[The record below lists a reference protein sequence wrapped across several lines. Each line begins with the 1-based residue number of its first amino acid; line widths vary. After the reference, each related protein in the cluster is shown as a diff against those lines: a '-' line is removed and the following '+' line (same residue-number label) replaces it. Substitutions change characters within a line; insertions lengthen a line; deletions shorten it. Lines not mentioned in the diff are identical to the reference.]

1 MSRRRPIRN
10 LGGGPGWRRRR
21 AESPLTAH
29 AKVRE
34 SAAFVL
40 ERTLESRAPAST
52 FLEGALERCDPRDHG
67 LLRELVLGTLRWLRF
82 IDHVIVSASGRPLS
96 RIQRALL
103 APLRIAVYQIFF
115 LDRVPDHAAVN
126 EAVEQAAGRTH
137 AGGASFVNGVL
148 RRIARSPRRDAWPIE
163 EADPV
168 VRLGILHSHPDLLVE
183 RWLRRHG
190 ESRTTAILTANNR
203 PKPLHLL
210 AFRDR
215 GGRAL
220 LAEQLIDDDV
230 GVEPSVLA
238 PHCLTVQW
246 GNPLSSDAYRRGAFY
261 VQDEAS
267 QLAAIVPPPAPGER
281 VLDVAAAPGGKTFA
295 LLADQPDAVC
305 VASDVSLERLGTMR
319 RNAARLGLAPLLC
332 AADGAALPFGDR
344 FDRVVVD
351 LPCSGTGTLRKHP
364 ELKWRI
370 SAAEIERLADQAGSL
385 VRGAADSVR
394 PGGLLVVVTCSIEP
408 EENEEVVASFLES
421 RSDFDLRDLSA
432 DLRRPVV
439 DHVEAPGLWRLAAGR
454 SARRLHGPGASA
466 GRRLRSRAL
475 PSPTLP
481 DTARDPAEVPVAH
494 PPASRT

>member
-1 MSRRRPIRN
+1 M
-10 LGGGPGWRRRR
+10 
-21 AESPLTAH
+21 TAH

-40 ERTLESRAPAST
+40 ERTLDSRAPVST
-52 FLEGALERCDPRDHG
+52 FLDGALERCDPRDHA

-82 IDHVIVSASGRPLS
+82 IDHVLVAAAQRPLH

-103 APLRIAVYQIFF
+103 APLRIGAYQLFF
-115 LDRVPDHAAVN
+115 LDRVPPHAAVN
-126 EAVEQAAGRTH
+126 EAVEQAGSRTH

-148 RRIARSPRRDAWPIE
+148 RRIARSPRRDDWPAE
-163 EADPV
+163 PGDLTT
-168 VRLGILHSHPDLLVE
+168 RLGIRHSHPDLLVE
-183 RWLRRHG
+183 RWLGIYG
-190 ESRTTAILTANNR
+190 EERTVALLGANNL

-238 PHCLTVQW
+238 PHCVTVRW
-246 GNPLSSDAYRRGAFY
+246 GNPLTTDAYRQGGFY

-267 QLAAIVPPPAPGER
+267 QLAAIVPPPVPGER

-295 LLADQPDAVC
+295 VLAEQPDVQSIA
-305 VASDVSLERLGTMR
+305 ADVSLGRLVTMR
-319 RNAARLGLAPLLC
+319 RNAGRLKLRPRLL
-332 AADGAALPFGDR
+332 AADSLALPFGPV

-370 SAAEIERLADQAGSL
+370 SAAEIERLSAEGLAMI
-385 VRGAADSVR
+385 RGASECVR
-394 PGGLLVVVTCSIEP
+394 PGGLLVVISCSIEP
-408 EENEEVVASFLES
+408 EENEAVAAAFLES
-421 RSDFDLRDLSA
+421 RIDFRRRDLLVDLRPPA
-432 DLRRPVV
+432 QE
-439 DHVEAPGLWRLAAGR
+439 HVAGPGLWRLLPAADHDGFTVQVLER
-454 SARRLHGPGASA
+454 G
-466 GRRLRSRAL
+466 
-475 PSPTLP
+475 
-481 DTARDPAEVPVAH
+481 DD
-494 PPASRT
+494 

>member
-1 MSRRRPIRN
+1 MTRRRPIRN
-10 LGGGPGWRRRR
+10 LGAGPNWRRRR
-21 AESPLTAH
+21 PEAPLTAH

-52 FLEGALERCDPRDHG
+52 FLDGALERCDPRDHG

-82 IDHVIVSASGRPLS
+82 IDHVLVSASGRPLS

-103 APLRIAVYQIFF
+103 APLRIAVYQLFF
-115 LDRVPDHAAVN
+115 LDRVPAHAAVN

-148 RRIARSPRRDAWPIE
+148 RRIARSPHRDAWPV
-163 EADPV
+163 EADDPA

-183 RWLRRHG
+183 RWLRTYG
-190 ESRTTAILTANNR
+190 ETRTIAILTANNR

-246 GNPLSSDAYRRGAFY
+246 GNPLFSEAYRRGAFY

-267 QLAAIVPPPAPGER
+267 QLAALVPPPAPRER
-281 VLDVAAAPGGKTFA
+281 VLDIAAAPGGKTFA
-295 LLADQPDAVC
+295 LLAEQPDARC
-305 VASDVSLERLGTMR
+305 VASDVSLGRLQTMR
-319 RNAARLGLAPLLC
+319 LNAARLALAPLLC

-351 LPCSGTGTLRKHP
+351 LPCTGTGTLRKHP

-370 SAAEIERLADQAGSL
+370 SGAEIERLAEQARSL
-385 VRGAADSVR
+385 VGGAADCVR
-394 PGGLLVVVTCSIEP
+394 PGGSLVVLTCSIEP
-408 EENEEVVASFLES
+408 EENEDVVAAFLGS
-421 RSDFDLRDLSA
+421 RSDFSRRNLGA
-432 DLRRPVV
+432 DLRRPAA
-439 DHVEAPGLWRLAAGR
+439 DHVEAPGLWRML
-454 SARRLHGPGASA
+454 
-466 GRRLRSRAL
+466 
-475 PSPTLP
+475 
-481 DTARDPAEVPVAH
+481 PAEGHDGFTVQALR
-494 PPASRT
+494 RTAG

>member
-10 LGGGPGWRRRR
+10 LGSGPGWRRRR
-21 AESPLTAH
+21 TAAPLTAH

-40 ERTLESRAPAST
+40 ERTLESRGPAST
-52 FLEGALERCDPRDHG
+52 FLDGALERCDPRDHG

-82 IDHVIVSASGRPLS
+82 IDHVLVSASGRPLS

-115 LDRVPDHAAVN
+115 LDRVPAHAAVN
-126 EAVEQAAGRTH
+126 EAVEQAASRTH

-148 RRIARSPRRDAWPIE
+148 RRIARSPRRDAWPVE
-163 EADPV
+163 ESDSA
-168 VRLGILHSHPDLLVE
+168 VRLGILHSHPDLLVQ
-183 RWLRRHG
+183 RWLRTYG
-190 ESRTTAILTANNR
+190 ETRTIAILTANNR
-203 PKPLHLL
+203 TKPLHLL
-210 AFRDR
+210 AFRER
-215 GGRAL
+215 GGRAP

-246 GNPLSSDAYRRGAFY
+246 GNPLFSEAYRRGAFY

-267 QLAAIVPPPAPGER
+267 QLAAIVPPPAPRDR

-295 LLADQPDAVC
+295 LLAEQPDALC
-305 VASDVSLERLGTMR
+305 VASDLSLERLQTMR
-319 RNAARLGLAPLLC
+319 RNAARLALAPLLC
-332 AADGAALPFGDR
+332 AADGAALPFRDG

-370 SAAEIERLADQAGSL
+370 SAAEIERLAEQAGSL
-385 VRGAADSVR
+385 VRGAADCVR

-408 EENEEVVASFLES
+408 EENEDVVSAFLES

-432 DLRRPVV
+432 DLRRPAV
-439 DHVEAPGLWRLAAGR
+439 DHIEAPGLWRLLPAEGHDGFTVQALQRAAG
-454 SARRLHGPGASA
+454 
-466 GRRLRSRAL
+466 
-475 PSPTLP
+475 
-481 DTARDPAEVPVAH
+481 
-494 PPASRT
+494 

>member
-1 MSRRRPIRN
+1 MTRRRPIRN
-10 LGGGPGWRRRR
+10 LGAGPNWRRRR
-21 AESPLTAH
+21 PEAPLTAH

-52 FLEGALERCDPRDHG
+52 FLGGALERCDPRDHG

-82 IDHVIVSASGRPLS
+82 IDHVLVSASGRPLS

-103 APLRIAVYQIFF
+103 APLRIAVYQLFF
-115 LDRVPDHAAVN
+115 LDRVPAHAAVN

-148 RRIARSPRRDAWPIE
+148 RRIARSPHRDAWPV
-163 EADPV
+163 EADDPA

-183 RWLRRHG
+183 RWLRTYG
-190 ESRTTAILTANNR
+190 ETRTIAILAANNR

-246 GNPLSSDAYRRGAFY
+246 GNPLFSEAYRRGAFY

-267 QLAAIVPPPAPGER
+267 QLAALVPPPAPRER
-281 VLDVAAAPGGKTFA
+281 VLDIAAAPGGKTFA
-295 LLADQPDAVC
+295 LLAEQPDARC
-305 VASDVSLERLGTMR
+305 VASDVSLGRLQTMR
-319 RNAARLGLAPLLC
+319 LNAARLALAPLLC
-332 AADGAALPFGDR
+332 VADGAALPFRDR

-351 LPCSGTGTLRKHP
+351 LPCTGTGTLRKHP

-370 SAAEIERLADQAGSL
+370 SGTEIERLAEQARSL
-385 VRGAADSVR
+385 VGGAADCVR
-394 PGGLLVVVTCSIEP
+394 PGGSLVVLTCSIEP
-408 EENEEVVASFLES
+408 EENEDVVAAFLGS
-421 RSDFDLRDLSA
+421 RSDFSRRDLSV
-432 DLRRPVV
+432 DLRRPAA
-439 DHVEAPGLWRLAAGR
+439 DHVEAPGLWRML
-454 SARRLHGPGASA
+454 
-466 GRRLRSRAL
+466 
-475 PSPTLP
+475 
-481 DTARDPAEVPVAH
+481 PAEGHDGFTVQALR
-494 PPASRT
+494 RTAG

>member
-1 MSRRRPIRN
+1 MTRRRPIRN
-10 LGGGPGWRRRR
+10 LDSGAGWRRRR
-21 AESPLTAH
+21 ADAPRTAH

-52 FLEGALERCDPRDHG
+52 FLDGALERCDPRDHG

-82 IDHVIVSASGRPLS
+82 IDHALASASGRPFA
-96 RIQRALL
+96 RIQRSLL
-103 APLRIAVYQIFF
+103 APLRIGVYQLFF
-115 LDRVPDHAAVN
+115 LDRVPAHAAVN
-126 EAVEQAAGRTH
+126 EAVDQAASRTH

-148 RRIARSPRRDAWPIE
+148 RRIARSPRRDAWPVE
-163 EADPV
+163 EDDRAA
-168 VRLGILHSHPDLLVE
+168 RLGVLHSHPDLLVE
-183 RWLRRHG
+183 RWLRMYG
-190 ESRTTAILTANNR
+190 ERRTIAILAANNR
-203 PKPLHLL
+203 PKPMHLL

-215 GGRAL
+215 GGRAP

-246 GNPLSSDAYRRGAFY
+246 GNPLYSEAYRRGAFY

-281 VLDVAAAPGGKTFA
+281 VLDIAAAPGGKTFA
-295 LLADQPDAVC
+295 LLAEQPDAFC
-305 VASDVSLERLGTMR
+305 VASDVALGRLQTMR
-319 RNAARLGLAPLLC
+319 RNAARLALAPLLC

-370 SAAEIERLADQAGSL
+370 SAAEIERLAEQALSL
-385 VRGAADSVR
+385 VRGAADCVR

-408 EENEEVVASFLES
+408 EENEDVVAAFLES
-421 RSDFDLRDLSA
+421 RSDFGPRDLSA
-432 DLRRPVV
+432 DLRRPAA
-439 DHVEAPGLWRLAAGR
+439 DHVEAPGLWRLLPGEGHDGFTVQVLRR
-454 SARRLHGPGASA
+454 SPG
-466 GRRLRSRAL
+466 
-475 PSPTLP
+475 
-481 DTARDPAEVPVAH
+481 
-494 PPASRT
+494 

>member
-1 MSRRRPIRN
+1 MTRRRPIRN
-10 LGGGPGWRRRR
+10 LGAGPNWRRRR
-21 AESPLTAH
+21 PEAPLTAH

-52 FLEGALERCDPRDHG
+52 FLDGALERCDPRDHG

-82 IDHVIVSASGRPLS
+82 IDHVLVSASGRPLS

-103 APLRIAVYQIFF
+103 APLRIAVYQLFF
-115 LDRVPDHAAVN
+115 LDRVPAHAAVN

-148 RRIARSPRRDAWPIE
+148 RRIARSPHRDAWPV
-163 EADPV
+163 EADDPA

-183 RWLRRHG
+183 RWLRTYG
-190 ESRTTAILTANNR
+190 ETRTIAILTANNR

-246 GNPLSSDAYRRGAFY
+246 GNPLFSEAYRRGAFY

-267 QLAAIVPPPAPGER
+267 QLAALVPPPAPRER
-281 VLDVAAAPGGKTFA
+281 VLDIAAAPGGKTFA
-295 LLADQPDAVC
+295 LLAEQPDARC
-305 VASDVSLERLGTMR
+305 VASDVSLGRLQTMR
-319 RNAARLGLAPLLC
+319 LNAARLALAPLLC

-351 LPCSGTGTLRKHP
+351 LPCTGTGTLRKHP

-370 SAAEIERLADQAGSL
+370 SGAEIERLAEQARSL
-385 VRGAADSVR
+385 VGGAADCVR
-394 PGGLLVVVTCSIEP
+394 PGGSLVVLTCSIEP
-408 EENEEVVASFLES
+408 EENEDVVADFLGS
-421 RSDFDLRDLSA
+421 RSDFSRRDLGT
-432 DLRRPVV
+432 DLRRPAA
-439 DHVEAPGLWRLAAGR
+439 DHVEAPGLWRMF
-454 SARRLHGPGASA
+454 
-466 GRRLRSRAL
+466 
-475 PSPTLP
+475 
-481 DTARDPAEVPVAH
+481 PAEGHDGFTVQALR
-494 PPASRT
+494 RTAG

>member
-1 MSRRRPIRN
+1 M
-10 LGGGPGWRRRR
+10 
-21 AESPLTAH
+21 TAH

-40 ERTLESRAPAST
+40 ERTLDSRAPVST
-52 FLEGALERCDPRDHG
+52 FLDGALERCDPRDHA

-82 IDHVIVSASGRPLS
+82 IDHVLVLAAQRPLD

-103 APLRIAVYQIFF
+103 APLRIGAYQLFF
-115 LDRVPDHAAVN
+115 LDRVPPHAAVN
-126 EAVEQAAGRTH
+126 EAVEQAGNRTH

-148 RRIARSPRRDAWPIE
+148 RRIARSPRRDDWP
-163 EADPV
+163 ADTV
-168 VRLGILHSHPDLLVE
+168 DLATRLGVRYSHPDLLVE
-183 RWLRRHG
+183 RWLGIYG
-190 ESRTTAILTANNR
+190 EERTVDLLGANNL

-238 PHCLTVQW
+238 PHCVTVRW
-246 GNPLSSDAYRRGAFY
+246 GNPLTTDAYRQGGFY

-267 QLAAIVPPPAPGER
+267 QLAAIVPSPAPGER

-295 LLADQPDAVC
+295 LLAEQPDLRS
-305 VASDVSLERLGTMR
+305 VAADVSLERLLTMR
-319 RNAARLGLAPLLC
+319 RNAGRLKLRPRLL
-332 AADGAALPFGDR
+332 AADGGALPFGPV

-370 SAAEIERLADQAGSL
+370 SAGEIERLSAEGLAM
-385 VRGAADSVR
+385 VRGASECVR
-394 PGGLLVVVTCSIEP
+394 PGGLLVVITCSIEP
-408 EENEEVVASFLES
+408 EENEAVARAFLES
-421 RSDFDLRDLSA
+421 RTDFRRRDLLA
-432 DLRRPVV
+432 DLRPPA
-439 DHVEAPGLWRLAAGR
+439 DEHVAGRGLWRLLPAADHDGFTVQVLER
-454 SARRLHGPGASA
+454 SA
-466 GRRLRSRAL
+466 
-475 PSPTLP
+475 
-481 DTARDPAEVPVAH
+481 D
-494 PPASRT
+494 